1 MTDFNQYVIEKNMIL
16 EMIER
21 INQAG
26 VDKEDKHTFMETFNI
41 YEDYIRQCDC
51 CGGLMTAGHFID
63 ECYEYYCSDECLNK
77 SITKEE
83 QEELYEND
91 LLFYTEWI

>member
-1 MTDFNQYVIEKNMIL
+1 MRDFNQYVIETDMIK
-16 EMIER
+16 EMIIE

-26 VDKEDKHTFMETFNI
+26 VDKEDKHTFMEVFNI
-41 YEDYIRQCDC
+41 YRDYIRQCDC
-51 CGGLMTAGHFID
+51 CGNLMAEGHFID